1 MERNMVV
8 SFLVHLVVCKRRNG
22 KEINNKFASIPF
34 TIYIYFLKIELKHI
48 SSSLIVWGGGGG
60 GGNGTKWTFPCSN
73 SITSYLTPNKID
85 MP

>member
-8 SFLVHLVVCKRRNG
+8 PFLVRFVVCKRRNG

-34 TIYIYFLKIELKHI
+34 TIYMYFLKIELKHI
-48 SSSLIVWGGGGG
+48 SSSLIFGGG
-60 GGNGTKWTFPCSN
+60 GGNGMKWTFPCSN
-73 SITSYLTPNKID
+73 SIPSYLTQNKID